1 MQLARKGQIGVAV
14 VVVVMTIS
22 EGALKTLLLR
32 HDDRHWT
39 LPSGKPLHDEPL
51 SAAAERIIKQQ
62 AGIEVEYMEQLYTFG
77 DTVAE
82 DQPRLIEIT
91 YHALVPSV
99 LLRSDQL
106 ADRQSVNWF
115 AEPEQP
121 PLVKDHAAVVDVAR
135 QRLRGKLSY
144 TAVGFELL
152 PEEFAL
158 AELQN
163 LYEVILGK
171 ELDKRNFRKKISELG
186 VLEATGEE
194 RRPRRGGGRPA
205 SLFRF
210 RPEVFH
216 KIEAKGDIF
225 PF

>member
-1 MQLARKGQIGVAV
+1 M

-32 HDDRHWT
+32 HDGTHWS
-39 LPSGKPLHDEPL
+39 LPSGTPASDEPL
-51 SAAAERIIKQQ
+51 TAAAERIIKDR

-77 DTVAE
+77 DSVPEAG
-82 DQPRLIEIT
+82 PRLIEIS
-91 YHALVPSV
+91 YHGLVPSV
-99 LLRSDQL
+99 LLRSDKL

-115 AEPEQP
+115 AETEQP
-121 PLVKDHAAVVDVAR
+121 PLVKDHAAVVQVAR

-152 PEEFAL
+152 PEKFAL

-194 RRPRRGGGRPA
+194 RSSHRGRGRPA

-216 KIEAKGDIF
+216 QIETKGDIF